1 MHELHACL
9 HRILCCSTR
18 ECSKGYKGSF
28 FYVGSNQ
35 GGRKLRWGSVVNKTF
50 RALRLVL
57 FFGLTNNTRRKTTN
71 LGKRIV
77 TELALMWVLYFVVF
91 TDEYFGNTDT
101 SHLIYA

>member
-1 MHELHACL
+1 MLVYIEFCVVP
-9 HRILCCSTR
+9 R
-18 ECSKGYKGSF
+18 GSVPKDIKVV

-57 FFGLTNNTRRKTTN
+57 CFGLTNNTRCKTTN

-77 TELALMWVLYFVVF
+77 TELALMRVLYFAVF

>member
-1 MHELHACL
+1 MLVYIEFCVVP
-9 HRILCCSTR
+9 R
-18 ECSKGYKGSF
+18 GSVPKDIKVV
-28 FYVGSNQ
+28 FYVGSYQ

-77 TELALMWVLYFVVF
+77 TELALMGFLYFVVF

>member
-1 MHELHACL
+1 MLVYIEFCVVP
-9 HRILCCSTR
+9 R
-18 ECSKGYKGSF
+18 GSVPKDIKVVF
-28 FYVGSNQ
+28 Q

-77 TELALMWVLYFVVF
+77 TELALMGFLYFVVF